1 MTIAAG
7 RRALITG
14 GASGFGLEIA
24 RWLIAAG
31 ARVAIADTSADE
43 VRAAAARTNPLG
55 RNATSEDVAGAVLWL
70 LDDDASFITGI
81 ALDVD
86 GGAHLGFLP
95 GA

>member
-1 MTIAAG
+1 MTLATG

-24 RWLIAAG
+24 RRLVVAD
-31 ARVAIADTSADE
+31 ARVADD
-43 VRAAAARTNPLG
+43 AAAA
-55 RNATSEDVAGAVLWL
+55 VLWF
-70 LDDDASFITGI
+70 LDDTAAFITGV